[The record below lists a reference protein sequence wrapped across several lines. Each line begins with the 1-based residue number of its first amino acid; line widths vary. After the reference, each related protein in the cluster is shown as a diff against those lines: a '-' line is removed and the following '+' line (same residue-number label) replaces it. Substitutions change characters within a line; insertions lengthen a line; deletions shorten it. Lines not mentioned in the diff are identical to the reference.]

1 MASDNIMKFL
11 RIESTKFTPGIV
23 LDPTQNVLEFYGF
36 SLPENAIAFY
46 EPVFEWL
53 QEFKSKLENEKGNYP
68 EVNVIFKLVYYNS
81 SSLRQIVEIFNVFS
95 TIFKL
100 GVPLH
105 ISWQYDSEDPQMAE
119 AGKEMGD
126 IAHVP
131 VNLVA
136 YN

>member
-1 MASDNIMKFL
+1 MELL

-23 LDPTQNVLEFYGF
+23 LDPTNNVLEFYGF
-36 SLPENAIAFY
+36 SLPENAIEFY
-46 EPVFEWL
+46 EPILKWL
-53 QEFKSKLENEKGNYP
+53 EDYKNLFQQASGNFSK
-68 EVNVIFKLVYYNS
+68 VNIIFKLVYYNS
-81 SSLRQIVEIFNVFS
+81 SSLRQIVEIFIILS
-95 TIFKL
+95 AIYQI
-100 GVPLH
+100 GVPLN

-119 AGKEMGD
+119 SGKEMGD